1 MKISSKAILALVA
14 LTLATTLSASAFT
27 LGPVRQEISAGG
39 LSFLPKDD
47 NSLYNNGYGAE
58 LQYRFWLTDD
68 WALALALGAARLNV
82 AHDEIEIAPGTDG
95 TVDILPVGADIV
107 FNLLDIQP
115 VRLNAHAGAR
125 YIFTRSDASCLTVP
139 PPDVAPKRVD
149 MTIDN
154 GAVWRVGLDANCAI
168 TKSLALFGSASY
180 QSDFAKQGISTADG
194 PLRDNTFRA
203 FILEA
208 GLLFHF

>member
-1 MKISSKAILALVA
+1 MKISSKAILALA
-14 LTLATTLSASAFT
+14 AMTLATTLSASAFT
-27 LGPVRQEISAGG
+27 MGPVRQEISASG

-68 WALALALGAARLNV
+68 WALALALGATRLSV
-82 AHDEIEIAPGTDG
+82 AQNEIEIAPGTDG
-95 TVDILPVGADIV
+95 TVDILPVGADLV

-115 VRLNAHAGAR
+115 VRLNAHGGIR
-125 YIFTRSDASCLTVP
+125 YIFTRSDATCLNIV
-139 PPDVAPKRVD
+139 DQRVD

-154 GAVWRVGLDANCAI
+154 GTIWRVGLDANCAI
-168 TKSLALFGSASY
+168 TEQLALFGSASY
-180 QSDFAKQGISTADG
+180 QQDFGKQGISTVDG